1 MTVPG
6 KILDILLYV
15 LFSSTDL
22 PTTVM
27 ACLYL
32 AGLWAVFV
40 KCGLKGWWA
49 LIPVARI
56 YKLALCADR
65 EQEGRTLSVIQAVLI
80 LGYTVTRFLGSN
92 SRFQYVVALVNLIF
106 VPASLI
112 YEVRVFSGLCRVFE
126 RRKRW
131 ILLWI
136 IAEWVP
142 VAPLLWGFRKK

>member
-65 EQEGRTLSVIQAVLI
+65 EQEGRTLSVIQTDARLQHARQAAQQCLEERVDGLDAHVVVVKQHRAET
-80 LGYTVTRFLGSN
+80 LVRPLCQLFVRRLLTADHERTR
-92 SRFQYVVALVNLIF
+92 A
-106 VPASLI
+106 
-112 YEVRVFSGLCRVFE
+112 
-126 RRKRW
+126 
-131 ILLWI
+131 
-136 IAEWVP
+136 
-142 VAPLLWGFRKK
+142 